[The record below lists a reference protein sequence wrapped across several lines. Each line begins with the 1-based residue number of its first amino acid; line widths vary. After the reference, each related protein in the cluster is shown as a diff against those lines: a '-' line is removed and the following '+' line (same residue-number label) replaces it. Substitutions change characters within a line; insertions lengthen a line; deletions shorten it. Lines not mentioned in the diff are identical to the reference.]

1 MANMDP
7 QGQSLDMTTTTRQPA
22 AQRWRRLALPVLL
35 PLAVLLFALLLPP
48 RSLWD
53 KSNLVGY
60 AICHQ
65 IDAHSYQ
72 PGGVALPLCARCTG
86 TFLGALA
93 GLATMALLGRGRAA
107 ALPPARVLFLLL
119 LFVMAWGLDGLN
131 SYMSFFS
138 GLPHLY
144 EPQNLLRLI
153 TGTLTGLAMSIL
165 LLPVVNFTL
174 WREPQAVPAVPGVR
188 ALLPLLAA
196 GAAAVVVV
204 HANVAALRVP
214 IALLETLGVLGM
226 LSLING
232 TILVI
237 ILRRERRAAGWR
249 DALPFYLWGAVMSL
263 AEIGA
268 IDLLRAWL
276 ETMVAVPR

>member
-1 MANMDP
+1 
-7 QGQSLDMTTTTRQPA
+7 MTTSTPRLA
-22 AQRWRRLALPVLL
+22 ARGWQRLALPVLL
-35 PLAVLLFALLLPP
+35 PLAVLLLALLLPP
-48 RSLWD
+48 WSLWD

-86 TFLGALA
+86 TFLGALV
-93 GLATMALLGRGRAA
+93 GLMMMALLGRGRAA
-107 ALPPARVLFLLL
+107 ALPPARVLLLLL

-144 EPQNLLRLI
+144 EPRNILRLS

-174 WREPQAVPAVPGVR
+174 WREPQSTPVVPGVR

-196 GAAAVVVV
+196 AAAVVVVV

-214 IALLETLGVLGM
+214 IALLETLGVLTM

-237 ILRRERRAAGWR
+237 VLRREGRATSWR

-263 AEIGA
+263 VEIGA

-276 ETMVAVPR
+276 ETMVAVPK